1 MDCPICYS
9 PTHQIFQK
17 YGYWICECKN
27 CHHRC
32 VEMTLSPEHTNRIY
46 QDDYFKGGE
55 AGYPDYLAE
64 EDILTKHGRRYG
76 TFLQKYTTP
85 GTTLDVGSAAGFLLK
100 GFQDAGWQGVGLE
113 PNPSMVSY
121 GRDNLG
127 LEMEIGG
134 LENFSSD
141 RRFDLV
147 SMIQVIAH
155 FSDIRQ
161 ALQKAAQVTRDN
173 GFWLI
178 ESWNKGSWV
187 ARVLG
192 QQWHEYSPPS
202 VLHWFSPSDLSL
214 LVAQY
219 GFSEVARGRPAK
231 YLNGA
236 HVKSILGYKLQSSP
250 LNWLQGGLKL
260 IPDQMVVPYPNF
272 DLFWMLFQKTTHSES

>member
-1 MDCPICYS
+1 MDCPICEN
-9 PTHQIFQK
+9 PTRQIFRK
-17 YGYWICECKN
+17 YEYWICECIY
-27 CHHRC
+27 CLHRC
-32 VEMTLSPEHTNRIY
+32 VEIAQPAEHTNRVY
-46 QDDYFKGGE
+46 QDNYFKGGG
-55 AGYPDYLAE
+55 AGYSDYLSE
-64 EDILTKHGRRYG
+64 EQLLTEHGRRYG
-76 TFLQKYTTP
+76 AFLKQYTAP
-85 GTTLDVGSAAGFLLK
+85 GTVLDVGAAAGFLLK
-100 GFQDAGWQGVGLE
+100 GYQDSGWQGMGLE
-113 PNPSMVSY
+113 PNSSMASY
-121 GRDNLG
+121 GRDNLR

-161 ALQKAAQVTRDN
+161 ALQKAAQVTKDN

-178 ESWNKGSWV
+178 ESWNKDSWI

-192 QQWHEYSPPS
+192 EQWHEYSPPS

-236 HVKSILGYKLQSSP
+236 HVKSLLGYKLRDSS
-250 LNWLQGGLKL
+250 LRWLQGGLKL
-260 IPDQMVVPYPNF
+260 IPDHMILPYPNL
-272 DLFWMLFQKTTHSES
+272 DLFWMLFQKTK

>member
-1 MDCPICYS
+1 MDCIICYN
-9 PTHQIFQK
+9 PTQQIFQK
-17 YGYWICECKN
+17 YGYWINECIK
-27 CHHRC
+27 CHHRT
-32 VEMTLSPEHTNRIY
+32 VETTLSSEHTKRIY
-46 QDDYFKGGE
+46 KDDYFKGGG
-55 AGYPDYLAE
+55 AGYPNYLAE
-64 EDILTKHGRRYG
+64 EEILTEHGRRYG
-76 TFLQKYTTP
+76 AFLKQYTAP
-85 GTTLDVGSAAGFLLK
+85 GTVLDVGAAAGFLLK
-100 GFQDAGWQGVGLE
+100 GFQNSGWQGMGLE
-113 PNPSMVSY
+113 PNSSMVSY
-121 GRDNLG
+121 GHDNLG

-178 ESWNKGSWV
+178 ESWNKDSWI

-192 QQWHEYSPPS
+192 EQWHEYSPPS
-202 VLHWFSPSDLSL
+202 VLHWFSPSDLNL

-236 HVKSILGYKLQSSP
+236 HVKSILGYKLQDSP
-250 LNWLQGGLKL
+250 LHWLRGGLKL
-260 IPDQMVVPYPNF
+260 IPDQMAVPYPNL
-272 DLFWMLFQKTTHSES
+272 DLFWMLFQKTK